1 MLTLTLNALI
11 SRTKKG
17 EKFLFRLFRA
27 TPLALRY

>member
-1 MLTLTLNALI
+1 MITLTLIALI
-11 SRTKKG
+11 TRSKTG